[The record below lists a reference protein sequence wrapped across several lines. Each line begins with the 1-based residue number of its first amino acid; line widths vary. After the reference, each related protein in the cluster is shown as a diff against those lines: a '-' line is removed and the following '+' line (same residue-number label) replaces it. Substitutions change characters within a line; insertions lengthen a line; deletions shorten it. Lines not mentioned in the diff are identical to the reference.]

1 MSNDVQRRICGP
13 LELGLL
19 LLCYRE
25 GLRCDLWCL
34 VLRPGLE
41 PVPAEYQPFDRVTSS
56 SIRLTAVNLRAVKGY
71 EGGIAAFIFNI
82 LVGLSGQHRAPAVLY
97 LGKYSPVCLV
107 VESCLSGSTDT

>member
-1 MSNDVQRRICGP
+1 MLFGTTVG

-41 PVPAEYQPFDRVTSS
+41 HVPPEID
-56 SIRLTAVNLRAVKGY
+56 
-71 EGGIAAFIFNI
+71 IFTY
-82 LVGLSGQHRAPAVLY
+82 HLY
-97 LGKYSPVCLV
+97 SHIHIFPQVM
-107 VESCLSGSTDT
+107 